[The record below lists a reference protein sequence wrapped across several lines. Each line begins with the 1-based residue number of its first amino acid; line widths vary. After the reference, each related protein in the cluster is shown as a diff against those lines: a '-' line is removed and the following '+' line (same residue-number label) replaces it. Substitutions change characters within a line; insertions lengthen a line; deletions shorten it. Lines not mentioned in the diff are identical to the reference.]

1 MSYIRKNKLFIC
13 SMIVT
18 FIVLVGI
25 YYLTSVGIRNSTLF
39 LQMRRYIP
47 CAISVAIA
55 VTLWKKSGLGLGN
68 LLPHALVGFL
78 WVVVY
83 PFCYWFAYHNSL
95 TFIDNHFDQA
105 FGAYFFAFSTCL
117 RLLLL
122 KWNGWQDKKYIQYL
136 FGFLHTIAMFIPLF
150 QIGYFVNYKYPVT
163 EAAAIALL
171 QTNPAEAKEF
181 LLLNFG
187 YLGILLSGVTIVV
200 LWLWLC
206 KANSL
211 ENSTKALNVEFGFGK
226 KSCLLAL
233 IVIIATFGYGSK
245 MFKNTGV
252 MQAYVFAKDYFEKN
266 NKFKEFHDKNFAQL
280 EVSPSQPQFSKPS
293 TIIMVIGESASS
305 YYMSAYS
312 DTKNNNT
319 PWLRSMKGNENFI
332 LFTHAYTSKCQ
343 TVPALER
350 ALTEKNQYNDKEF
363 NQAITIIDI
372 AKKAGYETY
381 WFSNQGY
388 ISDADT
394 PITLVAKTAD
404 CAKWLCEDKSF
415 KGKPQY
421 DGDLLK
427 YMREI
432 DHKKNNFIVFHFMG
446 SHEDCINR
454 YPPEFAQFS
463 KPHVFDMVNNYD
475 DSLAYTD
482 FVLQKIYEYA
492 SSNLNLQAMLYFSDH
507 GGDPYRKR
515 HPDVAGFKSLQIPL
529 FVYVSDEYKRIYNTS
544 VQTYRVNRNKYF
556 TNDMLYEVIC
566 DLLQVKSNHF
576 NEGNS
581 LLNKNYMFT
590 PEALTTNLG
599 EKKLSE
605 DKEPR
610 QDG

>member
-1 MSYIRKNKLFIC
+1 
-13 SMIVT
+13 MIVT

-122 KWNGWQDKKYIQYL
+122 KWNGWQDKKYIQYM

-319 PWLRSMKGNENFI
+319 PWLRSMKGNKNFI
-332 LFTHAYTSKCQ
+332 LFPHVYTSWGQ
-343 TVPALER
+343 TVPSLER

-363 NQAITIIDI
+363 NQSLTIIDI

-388 ISDADT
+388 ISGADT
-394 PITLVAKTAD
+394 PITLVAQTAD
-404 CAKWLCEDKSF
+404 HAKWLSEDKKWSGSF
-415 KGKPQY
+415 QY
-421 DGDLLK
+421 DGDLMNYLK
-427 YMREI
+427 QV
-432 DHKKNNFIVFHFMG
+432 DPNKNNFVVLHFMG

-454 YPPEFAQFS
+454 YPSKFARFS
-463 KPHVFDMVNNYD
+463 EPGQFDMVKNYD

-515 HPDVAGFKSLQIPL
+515 HPDASGFKFLQVPM
-529 FVYVSDEYKRIYNTS
+529 FVYVSQEYQKLYVDNLKIY
-544 VQTYRVNRNKYF
+544 RDNRNKYF
-556 TNDMLYEVIC
+556 TNDMIYEVVC
-566 DLLQVKSNHF
+566 DLLRVKSNF
-576 NEGNS
+576 FVEENS
-581 LLNKNYMFT
+581 ILNSKYKFT
-590 PEALTTNLG
+590 PETLTTNLG
-599 EKKLSE
+599 KTKISE

-610 QDG
+610 DDN

>member
-122 KWNGWQDKKYIQYL
+122 KWNGWQDKKYIQYM

-319 PWLRSMKGNENFI
+319 PWLRSMKGNKNFI
-332 LFTHAYTSKCQ
+332 LFPHVYTSWGQ
-343 TVPALER
+343 TVPSLER

-363 NQAITIIDI
+363 NQSLTIIDI

-388 ISDADT
+388 ISGADT
-394 PITLVAKTAD
+394 PITLVAQTAD
-404 CAKWLCEDKSF
+404 HAKWLSEDKKWSGSF
-415 KGKPQY
+415 QY
-421 DGDLLK
+421 DGDLMNYLK
-427 YMREI
+427 QV
-432 DHKKNNFIVFHFMG
+432 DPNKNNFVVLHFMG

-454 YPPEFAQFS
+454 YPSKFARFS
-463 KPHVFDMVNNYD
+463 EPGQFDMVKNYD

-515 HPDVAGFKSLQIPL
+515 HPDASGFKFLQVPM
-529 FVYVSDEYKRIYNTS
+529 FVYVSQEYQKLYVDNLKIY
-544 VQTYRVNRNKYF
+544 RDNRNKYF
-556 TNDMLYEVIC
+556 TNDMIYEVVC
-566 DLLQVKSNHF
+566 DLLRVKSNF
-576 NEGNS
+576 FVEENS
-581 LLNKNYMFT
+581 ILNSKYKFT
-590 PEALTTNLG
+590 PETLTTNLG
-599 EKKLSE
+599 KTKISE

-610 QDG
+610 DDN

>member
-163 EAAAIALL
+163 EAAASALL

-312 DTKNNNT
+312 DVKNDNT
-319 PWLRSMKGNENFI
+319 PWLRSMKGNKNFI
-332 LFTHAYTSKCQ
+332 LFPHVYTSWGQ
-343 TVPALER
+343 TVPSLER

-363 NQAITIIDI
+363 NQSLTIIDI

-388 ISDADT
+388 ISGADT
-394 PITLVAKTAD
+394 PITLVAQTAD
-404 CAKWLCEDKSF
+404 HAKWLSEDKKWSGSF
-415 KGKPQY
+415 QY
-421 DGDLLK
+421 DGDLMNYLK
-427 YMREI
+427 QV
-432 DHKKNNFIVFHFMG
+432 DPNKNNFVVLHFMG

-454 YPPEFAQFS
+454 YPSKFARFS
-463 KPHVFDMVNNYD
+463 EPGQFDMVKNYD

-515 HPDVAGFKSLQIPL
+515 HPDASGFKFLQVPM
-529 FVYVSDEYKRIYNTS
+529 FVYVSQEYQKLYVDNLKIY
-544 VQTYRVNRNKYF
+544 RDNRNKYF
-556 TNDMLYEVIC
+556 TNDMIYEVVC
-566 DLLQVKSNHF
+566 DLLRVKSNF
-576 NEGNS
+576 FVEENS
-581 LLNKNYMFT
+581 ILNSKYKFT
-590 PEALTTNLG
+590 PETLTTNLG
-599 EKKLSE
+599 KTKISE

-610 QDG
+610 DDN

>member
-1 MSYIRKNKLFIC
+1 
-13 SMIVT
+13 MIVT

-233 IVIIATFGYGSK
+233 IVIVATFGYGSK

-312 DTKNNNT
+312 DTPNNNT
-319 PWLRSMKGNENFI
+319 PWLCSMKNNANFI
-332 LFTHAYTSKCQ
+332 LFPHAYASWGQ

-350 ALTEKNQYNDKEF
+350 ALTEKNQYNNKEF
-363 NQAITIIDI
+363 NQSLTIIDI

-388 ISDADT
+388 VSDADT

-404 CAKWLCEDKSF
+404 HAKWLCEDKALN
-415 KGKPQY
+415 GKSQY
-421 DGDLLK
+421 DGDLLNYLK
-427 YMREI
+427 KV
-432 DHKKNNFIVFHFMG
+432 DPSKNNFVVLHFMG

-454 YPPEFAQFS
+454 YPQEFAKFS
-463 KPHVFDMVNNYD
+463 KPNEFDMVKNYD

-482 FVLQKIYEYA
+482 YILKNIHQYA
-492 SSNLNLQAMLYFSDH
+492 SENLNLQAMLYFSDH

-515 HPDVAGFKSLQIPL
+515 HPDQSGFKFLQIPL
-529 FVYVSDEYKRIYNTS
+529 FVYVSDEYQKLYPDA
-544 VQTYRVNRNKYF
+544 VAVYKKNRNKFF
-556 TNDMLYEVIC
+556 TNDLLFETVA
-566 DLLQVKSNHF
+566 DLLQVKSTSID
-576 NEGNS
+576 EGNS
-581 LLNKNYMFT
+581 LLNNKYKYT
-590 PEALTTNLG
+590 VDSLTTNLG
-599 EKKLSE
+599 KNRLSE
-605 DKEPR
+605 DEEARK
-610 QDG
+610 DN